1 MALTCAAKQRSRVF
15 FPSASW
21 AVEEALK
28 TAKSSAAAANK
39 YAIFLL
45 SCLSGCQPFA
55 VRSIL
60 RLPCQARTRSQSR
73 SQSWSQSWSK
83 SRSRFYAGFKL
94 EKQQNGK
101 QKSQTKRRTHINAIW
116 CLCTSAPSTV
126 RLSFLF
132 FPHIPF
138 DWISIWL
145 QFFVSAEWWHGEI
158 SDSWMV
164 NSLGFVG
171 VSCGS
176 FCCQPIELSAKFFG
190 CSLFLQYWW
199 IARLTS
205 WWISLQNIAEYLL
218 CMRLIHI

>member
-1 MALTCAAKQRSRVF
+1 MQYSF
-15 FPSASW
+15 W
-21 AVEEALK
+21 AV
-28 TAKSSAAAANK
+28 
-39 YAIFLL
+39 
-45 SCLSGCQPFA
+45 CLAVSRSPFA

-60 RLPCQARTRSQSR
+60 RLPCQARTRCQSR
-73 SQSWSQSWSK
+73 SRSRSWSQSWSK
-83 SRSRFYAGFKL
+83 SRCRFYAGFKL

-145 QFFVSAEWWHGEI
+145 QFFVGAEWWHGEI